1 MGRSCRRLKFVSS
14 PVFPFLINLEIGLN
28 PDPLKLPNLDPKD
41 EFLLADP
48 SSSTGVYSVN
58 GSHPGSINS
67 HPTPLTHVPW
77 LRKTEYISREGVQKT
92 GVQEP

>member
-1 MGRSCRRLKFVSS
+1 M
-14 PVFPFLINLEIGLN
+14 N